1 MRRTQAE
8 VKYKVLV
15 VDDEETLRT
24 GIRRVLQNQAYEVEE
39 AATCER
45 ARELLQ
51 FSLPDAAI
59 IDYRLPDGTA
69 LELLA
74 EAQKLTPPVPVIILT
89 GHGSVDLAVRAIKE
103 GAEHFLTKPVEMPAL
118 LVILE
123 RITERRRK
131 LHKELALHSTQ
142 ARQKLEPFRGT
153 SAAIKR
159 LTEDARRM
167 LESDSP
173 ILIEG
178 ETGVGKGLLARWLHD
193 NGPRGEEPFVDLN
206 CAALSQEFLESELF
220 GHQRGA
226 FTGASSAKAGL
237 LEVAHRGTVFLDE
250 IGDVNIEI
258 QSRILKVLEEK
269 RFRRLGEVR
278 DRQVDIRLI
287 AATHRDLKRLVRD
300 QLFRSDLYFRIST
313 LPLAVPALRERIEDI
328 PPLARYILETL
339 SAARGRPGTE
349 LSPSAEK
356 MLQRYSWPGNIR
368 ELRNVL
374 ERAILLSDDQRL
386 EPQNLRFDSG
396 LEPPEDK
403 EPPGDALIEVERQHI
418 DRILRDEGGRV
429 YPAAERLGIPVS
441 TLYKKIK
448 RYGLKPSR
456 FPANDRSPAND

>member
-1 MRRTQAE
+1 M
-8 VKYKVLV
+8 KYKVLV

-39 AATCER
+39 AATCEK

-69 LELLA
+69 LDLLD

-103 GAEHFLTKPVEMPAL
+103 GAENFLTKPVEMPAL

-131 LHKELALHSTQ
+131 HHKELALHSTQ
-142 ARQKLEPFRGT
+142 PRQKLDPFRGT

-167 LESDSP
+167 LDSVSP
-173 ILIEG
+173 ILVEG

-193 NGPRGEEPFVDLN
+193 NGPRGDEPFVDLN

-226 FTGASSAKAGL
+226 FTGAAHAKAGL
-237 LEVAHRGTVFLDE
+237 LEVAHNGTAFLDE
-250 IGDVNIEI
+250 IGDVDIEI

-287 AATHRDLKRLVRD
+287 AATHQDIKRLVRE
-300 QLFRSDLYFRIST
+300 QKFRSDLYFRIST
-313 LPLAVPALRERIEDI
+313 LPLTVPALRERVEDI
-328 PPLARYILETL
+328 PLLARDILKTL
-339 SAARGRPGTE
+339 AAARGRPGTE

-374 ERAILLSDDQRL
+374 ERAILLTDDQRL

-396 LEPPEDK
+396 LELPEDR
-403 EPPGDALIEVERQHI
+403 EPPGDALIEVERRHI
-418 DRILRDEGGRV
+418 ERILRDESGRV
-429 YPAAERLGIPVS
+429 YPAADRLGIPVS

-448 RYGLKPSR
+448 RYDLKPSR
-456 FPANDRSPAND
+456 SQPSD